1 MKILNLFK
9 RKELLGQNKVQSS
22 DGEYETLFEIGLNLY
37 LTQDFD
43 SAINSLSATIEKYPK
58 NAELLYIRGCTFEDF
73 GDINSAKNDFLKS
86 IKINPDCVGSNYRLG
101 MIHANNKEHKE
112 AIPYLKKALDKIGNY
127 NLSSLEIST
136 KVICSNL
143 GVCMIQN
150 GEANSGV
157 KYLDK
162 AIELDPIYPNPFM
175 AKGLYLIKENK
186 IEEGLKLLIKAES
199 LGSVDAKRAIM
210 DIENSMTS
218 DLLLL
223 AKNLSEDSAM
233 IRSMGGIKLRE
244 PFKNDLGKKFRSMIN
259 NYGSIRF
266 SDVIIVAVDYNLDMW
281 RRFNQINPSIFND
294 TMKALISHE
303 VTLSIKNLQMI
314 DFDFD
319 KVYKEIFLKTKSR
332 F

>member
-1 MKILNLFK
+1 
-9 RKELLGQNKVQSS
+9 
-22 DGEYETLFEIGLNLY
+22 
-37 LTQDFD
+37 
-43 SAINSLSATIEKYPK
+43 
-58 NAELLYIRGCTFEDF
+58 
-73 GDINSAKNDFLKS
+73 
-86 IKINPDCVGSNYRLG
+86 
-101 MIHANNKEHKE
+101 
-112 AIPYLKKALDKIGNY
+112 
-127 NLSSLEIST
+127 
-136 KVICSNL
+136 
-143 GVCMIQN
+143 
-150 GEANSGV
+150 
-157 KYLDK
+157 
-162 AIELDPIYPNPFM
+162 
-175 AKGLYLIKENK
+175 
-186 IEEGLKLLIKAES
+186 
-199 LGSVDAKRAIM
+199 M